1 MDFAAVYHFLFE
13 TMPGIGCLVL
23 AFLIAS
29 TLIAAILERRTR
41 KTFKDRGNRGNV
53 EDDDWK
59 FEEEEETK

>member
-29 TLIAAILERRTR
+29 TLIAAILERRR
-41 KTFKDRGNRGNV
+41 KTFKDRGNV